1 MSAAGTHISPALLS
15 SNDKLKSKWEKVRE
29 NFQRIWT
36 KLRHHRHGGT
46 SASTTQLWHRPGPIT
61 AEKKAESSQDRVLA
75 DTSPSLQNPGTLFLQ
90 LSLVPL
96 KMVARK
102 FPWRTIT
109 LGFLHFLEIWFGKG
123 KGFSDFG
130 LDIAPLAWCCVAG
143 GNYISR
149 VFNFIE
155 VVSSFWLFYTVFP
168 RFFVFRFMPTDIEL
182 LIFQYC
188 RG

>member
-1 MSAAGTHISPALLS
+1 MINWKA
-15 SNDKLKSKWEKVRE
+15 NEREWE

-46 SASTTQLWHRPGPIT
+46 SASTTQLWHLPGPIT

-123 KGFSDFG
+123 KGF
-130 LDIAPLAWCCVAG
+130 WAG
-143 GNYISR
+143 FSSIGMVLCGWGKLYLEGFQFHR
-149 VFNFIE
+149 
-155 VVSSFWLFYTVFP
+155 SSFQFLTVLHCFSSLFCVSFYANWYRTV
-168 RFFVFRFMPTDIEL
+168 DISML
-182 LIFQYC
+182 
-188 RG
+188 